1 MITILGYIYF
11 FCSVFIVILLSFNYS
26 FCNWLI
32 LPKNKNIYLQ
42 FELFFVLING
52 VVLITSAPFNWIIG
66 ILMIFHAYG
75 VYVLLFTSA
84 DFYNSIEE
92 FKEVVPQEKFLD
104 LLAVLFYGIIGFI
117 IIYSPFLIGGS

>member
-1 MITILGYIYF
+1 MANFSATILEID
-11 FCSVFIVILLSFNYS
+11 IL
-26 FCNWLI
+26 
-32 LPKNKNIYLQ
+32 
-42 FELFFVLING
+42 FVLGNALKSFSIEETDN
-52 VVLITSAPFNWIIG
+52 N
-66 ILMIFHAYG
+66 
-75 VYVLLFTSA
+75 VLLFTSA

>member
-1 MITILGYIYF
+1 
-11 FCSVFIVILLSFNYS
+11 
-26 FCNWLI
+26 
-32 LPKNKNIYLQ
+32 
-42 FELFFVLING
+42 
-52 VVLITSAPFNWIIG
+52 
-66 ILMIFHAYG
+66 MIFHAYG

-92 FKEVVPQEKFLD
+92 FKEVVTQEKFLD